1 MTTLW
6 ALTTNKDEFWL
17 RMTLGA
23 SPKDGVLVF
32 NYFYILY
39 ISFLAILMVPRSVN
53 RISCQKIIKF
63 EHEKRE

>member
-23 SPKDGVLVF
+23 SPKDGVLF
-32 NYFYILY
+32 IKSIFF
-39 ISFLAILMVPRSVN
+39 FLSIVIYVSVPRSVDGV
-53 RISCQKIIKF
+53 IAPSC
-63 EHEKRE
+63 